1 MTNRQ
6 SESSLVG
13 VILLQ
18 LGGPGSI
25 DEVQPFLESMFR
37 DPDLFDLPIPRWL
50 RTWLARKLS
59 IWRAKQARPLYEA
72 IGGKSP
78 IGDFTRRQAE
88 LLQKSL
94 RRSFPCRVFVA
105 MRYGSPSSDMTIES
119 VRRAG
124 CQRLVLLPLY
134 PQFSAATTGSSFK
147 EWNHRCTE
155 QGLALPTRR
164 IDSYY
169 SLPGYIEAVAMR
181 VEEGLA
187 RFPNGARPH
196 MVFSA
201 HGLPR
206 KFIRQGDPYQHQI
219 EETVRLVVERCSIST
234 PHTLCYQSRVGP
246 QRWLGPSLTQTLRRL
261 GNAGTEAVLVVPIS
275 FVSDHLETL
284 SEINI
289 EAREEARQW
298 GISEF
303 ETTQGLNDSPEFISA
318 LTGLVLDETRTV
330 RE

>member
-6 SESSLVG
+6 SESGFVG

-169 SLPGYIEAVAMR
+169 SLPGYIAAVAMR

-187 RFPNGARPH
+187 RFSVEASPH
-196 MVFSA
+196 IVFSA

-219 EETVRLVVERCSIST
+219 EGDSPASGGALLDQRTAYSLLPKQGRTATVA
-234 PHTLCYQSRVGP
+234 QSQLDSDALSARKRGY
-246 QRWLGPSLTQTLRRL
+246 RGRACRAHLICLGP
-261 GNAGTEAVLVVPIS
+261 P
-275 FVSDHLETL
+275 
-284 SEINI
+284 
-289 EAREEARQW
+289 
-298 GISEF
+298 
-303 ETTQGLNDSPEFISA
+303 
-318 LTGLVLDETRTV
+318 
-330 RE
+330 